1 MLNASPCLHV
11 IIAAAWVP
19 IGQGLVWANRMH
31 HGRDNWGWWGVG
43 VVKASNR
50 DSDNCEKMYVL
61 STQEIKGDKEEQY
74 RRGKGCGW

>member
-1 MLNASPCLHV
+1 MEE
-11 IIAAAWVP
+11 II
-19 IGQGLVWANRMH
+19 GG
-31 HGRDNWGWWGVG
+31 GGGVG
-43 VVKASNR
+43 VVKASDR